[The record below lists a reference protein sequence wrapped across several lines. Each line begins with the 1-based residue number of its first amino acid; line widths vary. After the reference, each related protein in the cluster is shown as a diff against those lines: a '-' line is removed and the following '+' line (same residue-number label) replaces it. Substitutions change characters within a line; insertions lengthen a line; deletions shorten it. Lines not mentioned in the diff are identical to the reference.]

1 MAGLRPGQNA
11 MPHTPPPAPAPLRRQ
26 WFRGLVVLAKAF
38 VTLALFF
45 LCMYIA
51 ARYYQMA
58 CIGVAELRIQIGVA
72 AVHALA
78 NVAFLEILLAFWGRA
93 SVRVFFAA
101 GFAWFALIA
110 LGLDFST
117 QPARVVAIVS
127 VLLAL
132 YCLVRYI
139 FLRPRPSA
147 APPPVPAPES

>member
-11 MPHTPPPAPAPLRRQ
+11 MPHTPPPAPHPLLRQ
-26 WFRGLVVLAKAF
+26 LPPGLVVLVKTLA
-38 VTLALFF
+38 TLALFF
-45 LCMYIA
+45 LCMCVA
-51 ARYYQMA
+51 SVYYQMA

-147 APPPVPAPES
+147 APPLVPAPES